1 MPTPAGQHALWSF
14 SPAEKHLSGWRG
26 PEEISRRK
34 HFSQRGPGIFKTL
47 KEPGLISYN
56 QFIGNRVKQRRTNLL
71 AVDSLAFQKLLQAAL
86 TKLQEN
92 HHQYSP
98 SPFCRSKHTGRFPGR
113 ADREILGPAL
123 FPQAWVK
130 GSSGTNESSKKKNR
144 RWKEGQMPRKTNR
157 LLGKTTERD
166 QGAALAPLGLG
177 APGRWHS
184 EAAGREDVQGT
195 HLGAGSWEACGW

>member
-130 GSSGTNESSKKKNR
+130 GSSGTNESSKKK
-144 RWKEGQMPRKTNR
+144 KQKVEGRTNAQENKSTTRKDYRKRPRCCPSPP
-157 LLGKTTERD
+157 
-166 QGAALAPLGLG
+166 GAWGAWEVAL
-177 APGRWHS
+177 R
-184 EAAGREDVQGT
+184 
-195 HLGAGSWEACGW
+195 GSR